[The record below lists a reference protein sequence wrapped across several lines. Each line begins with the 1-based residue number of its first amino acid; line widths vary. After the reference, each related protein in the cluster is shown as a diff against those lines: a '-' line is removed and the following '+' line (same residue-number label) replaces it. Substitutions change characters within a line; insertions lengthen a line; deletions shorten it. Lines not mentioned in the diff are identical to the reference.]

1 MVVREDVALL
11 GRLVGGEGPVGL
23 VDFPFPEHLV
33 EPFQGLGGFGKDGDA
48 AYGPVQPMGHSHE
61 HLSGFSVPLG
71 NEGLEGF
78 TQGFV
83 ARLVSLH
90 YLSRPLVED

>member
-1 MVVREDVALL
+1 M
-11 GRLVGGEGPVGL
+11 
-23 VDFPFPEHLV
+23 
-33 EPFQGLGGFGKDGDA
+33 GDA
-48 AYGPVQPMGHSHE
+48 HE
-61 HLSGFSVPLG
+61 HLTGFSVPLG